1 MRLVLLGPPGAGKG
15 TQAAEISQRCQI
27 PHISTGDMLREQKAR
42 GTALGVQ
49 IAAIID
55 SGQLVPD
62 ELMLDLVEGRLEQ
75 ADAAN
80 GWLLDGFPRTVPQAE
95 ALETRMAARGR
106 KLDRV
111 IEFDVDAAELV
122 RRLSLRRVC
131 PKCKAIYHLEA
142 HPPQLEGVCDVDGA
156 ALMQRADDHEGVI
169 RERQRIYQEKTA
181 PLVGFYSGRGLLVR
195 IDGARPPAA
204 VQSEL
209 GQILKDM
216 CDEVGLRS

>member
-15 TQAAEISQRCQI
+15 TQAAQISQRCRI

-42 GTALGVQ
+42 GTELGVR
-49 IAAIID
+49 IATIID
-55 SGQLVPD
+55 GGQLVPD

-75 ADAAN
+75 PDALN

-95 ALETRMAARGR
+95 ALEARMSAKGR

-111 IEFDVDAAELV
+111 IEFDVDASELV

-142 HPPQLEGVCDVDGA
+142 RPPQVAGICDADGT
-156 ALMQRADDHEGVI
+156 ALIQRADDHENVI

-181 PLVGFYSGRGLLVR
+181 PLVGFYSGRGMLIR
-195 IDGARPPAA
+195 IDGARAPAD
-204 VQSEL
+204 VQRDL
-209 GQILKDM
+209 GKILKDM
-216 CDEVGLRS
+216 CDEVGLRT